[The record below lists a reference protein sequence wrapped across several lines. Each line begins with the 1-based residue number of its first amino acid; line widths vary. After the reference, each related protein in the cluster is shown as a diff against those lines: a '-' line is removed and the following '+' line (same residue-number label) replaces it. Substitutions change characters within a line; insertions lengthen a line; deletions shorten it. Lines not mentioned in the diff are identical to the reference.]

1 MPNPFHTRQSLP
13 GNIYTYF
20 LAVLLLLAL
29 YLFYQII
36 APFLHTILIA
46 MVLAVIFSP
55 VFLRA
60 MDLCKGRRNLA
71 AMMTVGLI
79 VFVILLPLAFV
90 LVALVEQGAQSL
102 KGISQWVSQN
112 GLDKLLDS
120 HHMSKYL
127 DWLEIQLP
135 FIKVDDIDFQSRII
149 AFSQSFTETLL
160 GMSTIFVR
168 NATEF
173 FLKFLLMIFILFY
186 FLRDGIDMVS
196 YLRYLSPLREE
207 QEDSIIDSFNR
218 VSKGVLMGCL
228 LVAILQGLV
237 GGLGLAMVGIPG
249 IFWGAMMAFA
259 ALIPVLGTGLVW
271 VPAVCYLLLVGDW
284 KSALF
289 LAGWCGIIVVGIDT
303 FLRPYFMKEAARVS
317 TFYIFMAIL
326 GGVYAFGML
335 GILYGPLILSF
346 GMVMLQIY
354 GEEYADIL
362 TPENGACKEAAS
374 DTTPEK

>member
-1 MPNPFHTRQSLP
+1 MPTPFNSKDLLP
-13 GNIYTYF
+13 GNIYTLF
-20 LAVLLLLAL
+20 LVVLLLLAL
-29 YLFYQII
+29 FLFYQII

-55 VFLRA
+55 VFLRTLD
-60 MDLCKGRRNLA
+60 MCKGRRNLSA
-71 AMMTVGLI
+71 FLTVALI
-79 VFVILLPLAFV
+79 VFAILLPTAFV
-90 LVALVEQGAQSL
+90 MVALVEQGGQSL
-102 KGISQWVSQN
+102 AAINQWVSQN
-112 GLDKLLDS
+112 HLDKLLDA
-120 HHMSKYL
+120 HHLGRYL
-127 DWLEIQLP
+127 DWVEIKLP
-135 FIKVDDIDFQSRII
+135 FLKVNEIDFQARII
-149 AFSQSFTETLL
+149 EFSRTIAETML
-160 GMSTIFVR
+160 GMSTVIVR

-196 YLRYLSPLREE
+196 YLKFLSPLREE
-207 QEDSIIDSFNR
+207 QEDSIIESFNR

-228 LVAILQGLV
+228 LVAVLQGLV

-249 IFWGAMMAFA
+249 VFWGAMMAFA
-259 ALIPVLGTGLVW
+259 ALVPVLGTGLIW
-271 VPAVCYLLLVGDW
+271 VPAVCYLLLVGEW

-303 FLRPYFMKEAARVS
+303 FLRPYFMKEAAQVS

-362 TPENGACKEAAS
+362 ISDNGSSVKEAPEN
-374 DTTPEK
+374 DPE